1 MTPLCQGARK
11 EVFDTFTQ
19 FRKMICFIQEVVV
32 PKVGAAW
39 CDGGSLLS
47 HDASK
52 CMCVWLCVR
61 QAKELVAAGEE
72 VPVEELESITL
83 DAFAAE
89 FAGVPM

>member
-1 MTPLCQGARK
+1 M
-11 EVFDTFTQ
+11 
-19 FRKMICFIQEVVV
+19 
-32 PKVGAAW
+32 
-39 CDGGSLLS
+39 S